1 MKLYYSPKSG
11 HSHRARLFLSLLG
24 AEFELVEV
32 DLAAR
37 QHKSADFL
45 RLNAFGQVPVL
56 EDGGTAIADSNAI
69 LVYLARKFGRTD
81 WYPDDAPGAA
91 RVQRWLSVA
100 AGQLIQGPASAR
112 LVNLFGAKIDAQAA
126 IDRAHALLAVIETEL
141 KQSGWLAADHPTIAD
156 IALYSYVARAPEGN
170 VALGAYARLSA
181 WLEQIENLPGFVPF
195 KVHPVGLYAPGG
207 PLAHLTGV

>member
-24 AEFELVEV
+24 VRFELIEV

-37 QHKSADFL
+37 QHKSTDFL

-56 EDGGTAIADSNAI
+56 EDDGTAIADSNAI

-81 WYPDDAPGAA
+81 WYPDDALGAA

-100 AGQLIQGPASAR
+100 AGQLVQGPASAR
-112 LVNLFGAKIDAQAA
+112 LVTLFGAKIDAQSA

-141 KQSGWLAADHPTIAD
+141 EQTGWLAADHPTIAD
-156 IALYSYVARAPEGN
+156 IALYS
-170 VALGAYARLSA
+170 
-181 WLEQIENLPGFVPF
+181 
-195 KVHPVGLYAPGG
+195 
-207 PLAHLTGV
+207 

>member
-1 MKLYYSPKSG
+1 MRLYYSPKSG

-45 RLNAFGQVPVL
+45 RMNAFGQVPVL
-56 EDGGTAIADSNAI
+56 EDDGLVIADSNAI

-100 AGQLIQGPASAR
+100 AGQLVQGPASAR
-112 LVNLFGAKIDAQAA
+112 LVTLFSARIDAQTA
-126 IDRAHALLAVIETEL
+126 IDRAHALLAVIEAEL
-141 KQSGWLAADHPTIAD
+141 AQTGWLAGDHPTIAD
-156 IALYSYVARAPEGN
+156 VAIYSYVARAPEGN
-170 VALGAYARLSA
+170 VGIDAYPRIRA
-181 WLEQIENLPGFVPF
+181 WLERLETLPGFVPF
-195 KVHPVGLYAPGG
+195 AVHPVGLYAPGA
-207 PLAHLTGV
+207 PLASLATA

>member
-170 VALGAYARLSA
+170 VALGAYARLGA

>member
-11 HSHRARLFLSLLG
+11 HSHRACLFLSLLG
-24 AEFELVEV
+24 VRFELIEV

-56 EDGGTAIADSNAI
+56 EDDGTAIADSNAI

-81 WYPDDAPGAA
+81 WYPEDASGAA

-100 AGQLIQGPASAR
+100 AGQLVQGPASAR
-112 LVNLFGAKIDAQAA
+112 LVTLFGAKIDAQSA

-141 KQSGWLAADHPTIAD
+141 EQTGWLAANHPTIAD

-170 VALGAYARLSA
+170 VGLDAYPRIMA
-181 WLEQIENLPGFVPF
+181 WLERIEELPGFVPF
-195 KVHPVGLYAPGG
+195 AVHPVGHYAPGA
-207 PLAHLTGV
+207 PLAHLVTV

>member
-24 AEFELVEV
+24 AEYELVEV

-45 RLNAFGQVPVL
+45 RMNAFGQVPVL
-56 EDGGTAIADSNAI
+56 EDDGLVIADSNAI

-91 RVQRWLSVA
+91 RVQRWLSAA
-100 AGQLIQGPASAR
+100 AGQLVQGPASAR
-112 LVNLFGAKIDAQAA
+112 LATLFGAKIDAQSA

-141 KQSGWLAADHPTIAD
+141 EQTGWLAADRATIAD
-156 IALYSYVARAPEGN
+156 VALYSYVARAPEGN
-170 VALGAYARLSA
+170 VALDAYACLNG
-181 WLEQIENLPGFVPF
+181 WLDRIESLPGFVPF
-195 KVHPVGLYAPGG
+195 KIHPVGLYATGD
-207 PLAHLTGV
+207 PLAHLAGA

>member
-24 AEFELVEV
+24 VRFELIEV

-56 EDGGTAIADSNAI
+56 EDDGIAIADSNAI

-100 AGQLIQGPASAR
+100 AGQLVQGPASAR
-112 LVNLFGAKIDAQAA
+112 LVTLFGAKIDAQSA
-126 IDRAHALLAVIETEL
+126 IDRAHSLLAVIEAEL
-141 KQSGWLAADHPTIAD
+141 EQTGWLAAERATIAD

-170 VALGAYARLSA
+170 VVLDAYPRIMS
-181 WLEQIENLPGFVPF
+181 WLERIEKLPGFVPF
-195 KVHPVGLYAPGG
+195 AVHPVGHYAPGQ
-207 PLAHLTGV
+207 PLAHLATT